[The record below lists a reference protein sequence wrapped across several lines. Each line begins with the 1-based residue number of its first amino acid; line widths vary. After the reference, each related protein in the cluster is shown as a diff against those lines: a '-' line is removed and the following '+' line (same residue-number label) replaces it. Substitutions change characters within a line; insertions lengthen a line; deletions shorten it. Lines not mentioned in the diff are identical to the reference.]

1 MPYTTCDF
9 HEDVFRHCTF
19 TIIIVHMKKLYSVD
33 LVNSYFS
40 KEEATELI
48 LGLINYK
55 IELHSNKVFST
66 QVKYGIEDEDS
77 KYRLDR
83 LSISRDQVKE
93 FLLQSE
99 DAHFKITAELKIEPK
114 TIR

>member
-1 MPYTTCDF
+1 
-9 HEDVFRHCTF
+9 
-19 TIIIVHMKKLYSVD
+19 MKKIYSVD

-48 LGLINYK
+48 LGLLNYK
-55 IELHSNKVFST
+55 IELHSNKLFST

-83 LSISRDQVKE
+83 LSISRDQIRE
-93 FLLQSE
+93 FLMQSE